1 MKVKKKDIVFEVT
14 CQLQPAEG
22 VDYNELIVVD
32 GEYNLG
38 LGWVNNI
45 SRVGVLKYNSEN
57 ESYKLENFG
66 TGW

>member
-1 MKVKKKDIVFEVT
+1 M
-14 CQLQPAEG
+14 QPAEG

-32 GEYNLG
+32 GEYNPG